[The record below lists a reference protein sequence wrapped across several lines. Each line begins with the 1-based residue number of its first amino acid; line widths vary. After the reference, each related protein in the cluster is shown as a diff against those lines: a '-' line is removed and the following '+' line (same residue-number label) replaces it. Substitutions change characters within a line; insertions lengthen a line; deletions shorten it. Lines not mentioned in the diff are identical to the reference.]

1 MPLSIQIRR
10 VHDHHP
16 TWKNKAT
23 QRWNPKSTSTHQ
35 KGRGPKSNSYESFI
49 CIHLCA
55 VHSVILYVICD
66 IFTEQSCKIHINEG
80 TTSKQLAWFKTL
92 LTGGCLIQCSVPS
105 MSLLRQSGC
114 KNKGHGSANLT
125 GVQRHQ
131 APHSKTW
138 NSYEWEFPIDDAES
152 ESRRKAVD
160 NDPIVIEPF
169 VFAWATRLLPN
180 KDPRCFTTKQILNGY
195 PPASQ
200 EELAPVQPTKA
211 RVNCNFC
218 RLSFCWLMGTNQN
231 RKQCKGHLSNLPCGQ
246 SKEHHL
252 APLAQGTAI
261 LCCKGPP

>member
-1 MPLSIQIRR
+1 MKPLSIQIRR

-131 APHSKTW
+131 APHYKTW

-160 NDPIVIEPF
+160 NDPTWSNIHWATKFPTNQGPQVPHYKT
-169 VFAWATRLLPN
+169 VLQAWAISLPA
-180 KDPRCFTTKQILNGY
+180 PQ
-195 PPASQ
+195 Q
-200 EELAPVQPTKA
+200 EFAPFRPHKNNS
-211 RVNCNFC
+211 RI
-218 RLSFCWLMGTNQN
+218 W
-231 RKQCKGHLSNLPCGQ
+231 
-246 SKEHHL
+246 
-252 APLAQGTAI
+252 
-261 LCCKGPP
+261 